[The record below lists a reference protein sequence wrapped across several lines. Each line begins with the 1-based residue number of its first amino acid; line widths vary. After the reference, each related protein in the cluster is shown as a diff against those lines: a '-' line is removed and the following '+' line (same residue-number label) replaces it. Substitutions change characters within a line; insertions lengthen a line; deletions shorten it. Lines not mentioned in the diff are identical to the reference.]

1 MKIQRLALAIAALA
15 AVPAAADAQY
25 FGRNKVQYSTHNF
38 AIIQTEHFDIHYYPE
53 AREAAL
59 DVARMAERA
68 YARLSRI
75 LNHRFM
81 DRKPIILY
89 ASHSDFQQTNVI
101 PSQVD
106 EGTGGFTDFLR
117 HRNVFPLTG
126 SNAETEHVL
135 MHEMVHQFQ
144 FDIWSRGRGASGIQ
158 GIFQANAPLWWAEGM
173 AEYLS
178 LGPVNTNT
186 AMWLR
191 DAALEGDLPKAD
203 DFFRVFP
210 YRFGHALVSYI
221 GERWGDEVIGTITRG
236 ALGGG
241 LQASVRRATGL
252 SFEQLVLQWQDHVQR
267 LYLPEVGTRVKA
279 RAVAQPLLT
288 EEQSQGTWHLAPAL
302 SPDGSLVAYFSEK
315 DFYFVDLYLADGNTG
330 KVIRRLL
337 KSSYSSNFETYRYI
351 SSSASWSP
359 DGRFLA
365 FAAKSGGKD
374 DLVIIDPHRN
384 RVVRRIQLDLNGAL
398 TPAWSPDG
406 SQLVFVGLDGGLSD
420 LFIINADGTGLRRLT
435 NDKYTKMHPAWSPDG
450 RTIAFTTDRGPDT
463 DIERLIFGNYRI
475 GLLDLASGRITLPTG
490 MGVGKNAS
498 PQWAPDGQS
507 VAFVSDRNGIN
518 NLYLHEVATEVT
530 TRLTDFYTGVSGLTP
545 LSPVLSWSH
554 GSDRLAFVYFE
565 KGQYDVYTLA
575 NPRAVARQSGILVAA
590 DEPAAPATPEAPRPA
605 AQQRPAGEV
614 TPPSPQVLGGTT
626 VYRGQEGFRPAGQL
640 GAAAD
645 TGAVRPLQVANVLG
659 AAEIGVPDTS
669 EFVFR
674 EYRPRL
680 EPSQVLRPSIGYVR
694 DNFGRGVTGQAGVI
708 LDDMLGNRQAIIA
721 ASLNG
726 RVEETQFLAAYQNL
740 ARRWNWTVGVSQDP
754 YFFYNGAY
762 IEPGLG
768 PRDANYVTQIRR
780 IIYRQGSF
788 GVAYPFSRFQRIE
801 LGGSL
806 VNLQE
811 DNLEIVEPFDIL
823 SGFPTAPP
831 LLRTENLGSVG
842 FGMPR
847 AALVFDNSLSNY
859 IGAFLGRR
867 YRFEVS
873 QAIGGWSF
881 TQALADYRRYD
892 RLAGPFRLAT
902 RALYFGRLGGD
913 ADRFT
918 VFGGTT
924 DLIRGYTYGSY
935 DRLECAPGTPDVQ
948 TRCLEFDQLL
958 GSQIAVASAELRFPL
973 LYAALGFLP
982 IGFPGIEGAI
992 FYDIGMV
999 WNGNSEFKWKRE
1011 EGDDPRIVR
1020 VPLQTFGFSART
1032 NVLGIAVL
1040 RLDYA
1045 IPQRRPGM
1053 GGLWTLSLT
1062 PAF

>member
-1 MKIQRLALAIAALA
+1 MARRLGLAVLLLAALPPALA
-15 AVPAAADAQY
+15 AQY
-25 FGRNKVQYSTHNF
+25 FGRNKVQYARHDF
-38 AIIQTEHFDIHYYPE
+38 AIIQTEHFDIHYYAE
-53 AREAAL
+53 EREAAL

-68 YARLSRI
+68 YVRLSRI
-75 LNHRFM
+75 LNHQFM

-89 ASHSDFQQTNVI
+89 ASHSDFQQTNI
-101 PSQVD
+101 TPEQVD

-126 SNAETEHVL
+126 SYAETEHVL

-144 FDIWSRGRGASGIQ
+144 FDIWSRGRGAAGIQ

-178 LGPVNTNT
+178 LGPVNSNT

-210 YRFGHALVSYI
+210 YRFGHALVAYI

-252 SFEQLVLQWQDHVQR
+252 TFEQLVLQWQDAVQR
-267 LYLPEVGTRVKA
+267 QYLPEVGTRVKA

-288 EEQSQGTWHLAPAL
+288 EELSQGTWHLAPAL

-315 DFYFVDLYLADGNTG
+315 DFYFVDLYLADGHTG

-351 SSSASWSP
+351 SSSAAWSP
-359 DGRFLA
+359 DGRLLA
-365 FAAKSGGKD
+365 FAAKRGGQD
-374 DLVIIDPHRN
+374 DLVIMDPHRN

-406 SQLVFVGLDGGLSD
+406 SQLVFVGLDGGISD

-435 NDKYTKMHPAWSPDG
+435 RDRYAEMHPAWSPDG
-450 RTIAFTTDRGPDT
+450 RTIAFTTDRGPGT
-463 DIERLIFGNYRI
+463 DFDRLAIGNNRI
-475 GLLDLASGRITLPTG
+475 GLIDLASGEITLPDG
-490 MGVGKNAS
+490 MGVGKNVS
-498 PQWAPDGQS
+498 PQWAPDGGTI
-507 VAFVSDRNGIN
+507 AFVSDRNGIN
-518 NLYLHEVATEVT
+518 NLYLHDLATDVT
-530 TRLTDFYTGVSGLTP
+530 VRLTDFYTGVSGLTP

-565 KGQYDVYTLA
+565 KGKYDVYTLA
-575 NPRAVARQSGILVAA
+575 NPRAVARQSGVVVAA
-590 DEPAAPATPEAPRPA
+590 DEPAAPALTPGDPAQRAPTAPA
-605 AQQRPAGEV
+605 AVAT
-614 TPPSPQVLGGTT
+614 TPPQVLGGVT
-626 VYRGQEGFRPAGQL
+626 VYRGQEGFRPASQL
-640 GAAAD
+640 GAGGDSAMI
-645 TGAVRPLQVANVLG
+645 RPLQVATVLG
-659 AAEIGVPDTS
+659 SAEIGAPDTS

-674 EYRPRL
+674 DYRTRL

-694 DNFGRGVTGQAGVI
+694 DNFGRGVTGQAGVV
-708 LDDMLGNRQAIIA
+708 LDDMLGNRQAILA

-726 RVEETQFLAAYQNL
+726 RIEETQFLAAYLNL
-740 ARRWNWTVGVSQDP
+740 ARRWNWGAAISQEP
-754 YFFYNGAY
+754 YFFYNGAGVLTAPDSR
-762 IEPGLG
+762 EAL
-768 PRDANYVTQIRR
+768 YVTQIRR
-780 IIYRQGSF
+780 IIDRQATLST
-788 GVAYPFSRFQRIE
+788 AYPFNRFQRAE
-801 LGGSL
+801 LSL
-806 VNLQE
+806 GLVQRDDAL
-811 DNLEIVEPFDIL
+811 LEIIEPFDAVT
-823 SGFPTAPP
+823 GFPTASPS
-831 LLRTENLGSVG
+831 LRTEHLGSYW
-842 FGMPR
+842 FTMPS

-867 YRFEVS
+867 YRFEIA
-873 QAIGGWSF
+873 QAVGGWTF

-892 RLAGPFRLAT
+892 PIAGPFRLAT
-902 RALYFGRLGGD
+902 RGLYFGRLGAD
-913 ADRFT
+913 ASDFY
-918 VFGGTT
+918 VFGGST
-924 DLIRGYTYGSY
+924 DLIRGYTYGSFQ
-935 DRLECAPGTPDVQ
+935 RSECAPSNPNAATTCRQLDALVGT
-948 TRCLEFDQLL
+948 
-958 GSQIAVASAELRFPL
+958 QIAVASAEIRFPL

-982 IGFPGIEGAI
+982 IGFPGIEGAL

-999 WNGNSEFKWKRE
+999 WDGNSIIKWRRE
-1011 EGDDPRIVR
+1011 AGDDPVTVR
-1020 VPLQTFGFSART
+1020 VPLQSFGVSART
-1032 NVLGIAVL
+1032 NLLGLAIL

-1045 IPQRRPGM
+1045 VPQRRPGM
-1053 GGLWTLSLT
+1053 KGLWTLSLT